1 MAVSEAAAGF
11 LGFIQSQI
19 DRVVPPESRQWAYTQ
34 TSDLAS
40 ARPLLFAFLVSLVT
54 FSLIPV
60 LLFLSFTGS
69 AVLLAGGAALVFTM
83 FWTGVALAVL
93 VPTLFIT
100 CGIAICVWAWAVASF
115 MAARWAFRVVQSI
128 AGSPDGSAPS
138 SSAFPSPLSWTKVPS
153 DDDDDET
160 KHADEKTGPSL
171 AHKPGFGYES
181 VLGT

>member
-1 MAVSEAAAGF
+1 M
-11 LGFIQSQI
+11 
-19 DRVVPPESRQWAYTQ
+19 
-34 TSDLAS
+34 
-40 ARPLLFAFLVSLVT
+40 LLSLLT

-69 AVLLAGGAALVFTM
+69 TALVAAGAAVVFAM

-115 MAARWAFRVVQSI
+115 MAARWALRVLQSI
-128 AGSPDGSAPS
+128 AGGAGGPASLSP
-138 SSAFPSPLSWTKVPS
+138 AFPSPSSWTKVLS
-153 DDDDDET
+153 DDET
-160 KHADEKTGPSL
+160 RYADEKKGQSL